1 MLGLIKCVNVAL
13 QLKWK
18 VESFF
23 RIITVHLNVT
33 VIGKF
38 GLFTVLDAD
47 NIIKNLDLLPVHMF
61 LVDIAITS
69 LSCL

>member
-1 MLGLIKCVNVAL
+1 
-13 QLKWK
+13 